1 MKRSRLFLLFVVP
14 VMFLLAATTTYQLDF
29 RVQEGVNLN
38 EIVATW
44 KLSDMSSVT
53 EFELERKMNSSNWV
67 TIHKLQITDAII
79 ASGKKEFQF
88 TDDQVYKNAETMAIA
103 EYKLRVKHRDNT
115 SREITAQVQYTT
127 SAVRRTWG
135 SIKSMFQ

>member
-1 MKRSRLFLLFVVP
+1 MKRSRLYLLLLTPVV
-14 VMFLLAATTTYQLDF
+14 LLMAATTAYQLEF

-79 ASGKKEFQF
+79 ASGKKEFQY
-88 TDDQVYKNAETMAIA
+88 TDTDVYKNAETHAIA

-115 SREITAQVQYTT
+115 TREITAQVQYTT

>member
-1 MKRSRLFLLFVVP
+1 MKRTNLFLLILVP
-14 VMFLLAATTTYQLDF
+14 AILLIAATTAYQLEF

-38 EIVATW
+38 EIIATW
-44 KLSDMSSVT
+44 KVSDMSSIT

-67 TIHKLQITDAII
+67 VIHKVQITDAIL
-79 ASGKKEFQF
+79 ASGKKEFQY
-88 TDDQVYKNAETMAIA
+88 TDSDVYKTGETQAIA
-103 EYKLRVKHRDNT
+103 EYKIRAKHRDNT
-115 SREITAQVQYTT
+115 SRELTAQVQYTT

>member
-1 MKRSRLFLLFVVP
+1 MLIA
-14 VMFLLAATTTYQLDF
+14 AATTTYQLEF

-44 KLSDMSSVT
+44 KLSDVSSVAQ
-53 EFELERKMNSSNWV
+53 FELNRKMNSSNWLE
-67 TIHKLQITDAII
+67 IKRIEMTDAII
-79 ASGKKEFQF
+79 ASGKKEFQYID
-88 TDDQVYKNAETMAIA
+88 TDVYKNGETQAIA
-103 EYKLRVKHRDNT
+103 EYKLIVKHKDNT

>member
-1 MKRSRLFLLFVVP
+1 MKRTNLFLLILVP
-14 VMFLLAATTTYQLDF
+14 AILLIAATTAYQLEF

-38 EIVATW
+38 EIIATW
-44 KLSDMSSVT
+44 KVSDMSSIT

-67 TIHKLQITDAII
+67 VIHKVQITDAIL
-79 ASGKKEFQF
+79 ASGKKEFQY
-88 TDDQVYKNAETMAIA
+88 TDSDVYKTGETQAIA
-103 EYKLRVKHRDNT
+103 EYKLRAKHRDHT
-115 SREITAQVQYTT
+115 SRELTAQVQYTT

>member
-1 MKRSRLFLLFVVP
+1 MRRSTIFLLT
-14 VMFLLAATTTYQLDF
+14 LLPIMLITAATTTYQLEF

-53 EFELERKMNSSNWV
+53 QFELERKMNSSSWV
-67 TIHKLQITDAII
+67 LIHKLEITDAIL

-88 TDDQVYKNAETMAIA
+88 TDTDVYKNGETQALA
-103 EYKLRVKHRDNT
+103 EYKLKVKHKDHT